1 MKFHAVAAAIA
12 VAFAPMAVQA
22 VDAPAGRRVDDPNKV
37 TCRVTRPIGSRLGGV
52 RTCRTA
58 AEWAAYQAEIR
69 DVVHRIQG
77 EGATFCIPNPSN
89 PVPTC

>member
-1 MKFHAVAAAIA
+1 MKFHVVLAALAV
-12 VAFAPMAVQA
+12 VVAPMIVQA
-22 VDAPAGRRVDDPNKV
+22 TEPTTGRRTDDSNKV
-37 TCRVTRPIGSRLGGV
+37 TCRVTRPVGSRLGGV

-58 AEWAAYQAEIR
+58 AEWAAYQAEMR

-77 EGATFCIPNPSN
+77 EGATFCVPNPSN